1 MKVRA
6 VLLAVTLLTVTV
18 VATGFAQ
25 QSMSPGKSVSVQ
37 KNDPTHAADQ
47 QPGLRTTYQPG
58 DSAPMQ
64 NDDPGHLAAQDPTRR
79 TAWQP
84 GRSPLNS
91 THHGHH

>member
-6 VLLAVTLLTVTV
+6 VLFGVTLLSVLV

-25 QSMSPGKSVSVQ
+25 QSASPGKSVSVQ

-47 QPGLRTTYQPG
+47 QPGLRTTSQPG

-64 NDDPGHLAAQDPTRR
+64 NDDPQHLAAQDPTRR

-84 GRSPLNS
+84 GKSPFNS
-91 THHGHH
+91 TRHH